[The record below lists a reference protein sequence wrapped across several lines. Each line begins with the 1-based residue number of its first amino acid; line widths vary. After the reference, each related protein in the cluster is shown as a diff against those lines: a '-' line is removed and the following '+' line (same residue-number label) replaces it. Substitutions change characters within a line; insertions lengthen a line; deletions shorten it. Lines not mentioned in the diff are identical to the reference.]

1 MNYSKLQKMFG
12 IFPDRA
18 TSQLKYYILT
28 SFFPQL
34 SKTEIKQITGISDN
48 GLAPIIRT
56 VEGYNLEPLSQILT
70 EVGIETQ
77 TAAPATSNPDLVQ
90 LHDLIHELIDVK
102 TALDNQ
108 AALEKQVQELEAEI
122 NELHNN
128 QSNFDSKGYIPRED
142 YEALERKVDLYEANW
157 KAARHEATYFKNKY
171 DKVYDLLKRIYEDRS
186 KILDHYRKVEVQFME
201 VAGENAPPR
210 KMWTSFTKEVREL
223 EKVL

>member
-1 MNYSKLQKMFG
+1 MEVKTLQLQKISQILSTFG
-12 IFPDRA
+12 A
-18 TSQLKYYILT
+18 NSGSQLKYYIVKSMFPDISKDEIIKEGILSET
-28 SFFPQL
+28 SFYKIKNAVDAYELPLLHFDNQAD
-34 SKTEIKQITGISDN
+34 TESNSTNSF
-48 GLAPIIRT
+48 
-56 VEGYNLEPLSQILT
+56 
-70 EVGIETQ
+70 EVI
-77 TAAPATSNPDLVQ
+77 Q

-102 TALDNQ
+102 AALDSQ
-108 AALEKQVQELEAEI
+108 AALEEQIQELEAEI

-128 QSNFDSKGYIPRED
+128 QSNFDSESYVPRED

-171 DKVYDLLKRIYEDRS
+171 DKAYDLLKRVYEDRS